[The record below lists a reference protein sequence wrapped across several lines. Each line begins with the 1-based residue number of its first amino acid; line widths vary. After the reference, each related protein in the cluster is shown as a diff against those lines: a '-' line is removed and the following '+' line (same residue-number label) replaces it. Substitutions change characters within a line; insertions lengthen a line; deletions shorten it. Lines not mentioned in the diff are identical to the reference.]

1 MAVVLMT
8 EATWITDILP
18 ARAACRDPNREG
30 QQQASTICAI
40 FSFICGNYPL
50 KCKLVCVGKGG
61 MMTYFPISC
70 G

>member
-8 EATWITDILP
+8 EATWITVILLG
-18 ARAACRDPNREG
+18 RAVCRDPNSEG

-40 FSFICGNYPL
+40 FSFTCGNYPP
-50 KCKLVCVGKGG
+50 KCKLVCVGKGE